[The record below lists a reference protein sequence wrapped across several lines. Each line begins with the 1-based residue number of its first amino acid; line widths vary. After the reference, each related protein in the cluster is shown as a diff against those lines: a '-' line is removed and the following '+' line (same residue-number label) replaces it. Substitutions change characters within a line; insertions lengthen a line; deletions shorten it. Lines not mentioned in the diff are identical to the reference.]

1 MHRDGQPQP
10 SHHRRTGAIIGS
22 ILYSW
27 TADAAIDF
35 PMRKT
40 LKTIVSSQ
48 GDAGKNYVA
57 FLDNHDLNERFHRQG
72 VLPFSRILND
82 RELVVVVNTHTAA
95 TLSVVVAANLN
106 PVSSIW
112 NLLYSTADPGAGD
125 PSPLEPS
132 HRLLIRPTDRAAAFE
147 AFDVVAAVEAV
158 MAASGRDHGVQPG
171 ASPPLRLPRQLEVGR
186 HRHPG
191 VIG

>member
-1 MHRDGQPQP
+1 MRKRLCDVIKCNAAPKV
-10 SHHRRTGAIIGS
+10 
-22 ILYSW
+22 L
-27 TADAAIDF
+27 ADQFDER
-35 PMRKT
+35 RKT

-48 GDAGKNYVA
+48 GDAGKNFVI
-57 FLDNHDLNERFHRQG
+57 FLDNHDLNERFHQQG
-72 VLPFSRILND
+72 VLAFSRILND
-82 RELVVVVNTHTAA
+82 RELVVVD
-95 TLSVVVAANLN
+95 ANLN
-106 PVSSIW
+106 PLSSTW
-112 NLLYSTADPGAGD
+112 KLLFSTADPGAGD
-125 PSPLEPS
+125 QSPLEPR

-171 ASPPLRLPRQLEVGR
+171 ASPPLRLPCQLEVGR

>member
-1 MHRDGQPQP
+1 
-10 SHHRRTGAIIGS
+10 
-22 ILYSW
+22 
-27 TADAAIDF
+27 
-35 PMRKT
+35 MRKT

-57 FLDNHDLNERFHRQG
+57 FLDNHDLNERFHQQG
-72 VLPFSRILND
+72 VLAFSRTLND
-82 RELVVVVNTHTAA
+82 RELVVVD
-95 TLSVVVAANLN
+95 ANLN

-125 PSPLEPS
+125 PSPLEPR

-171 ASPPLRLPRQLEVGR
+171 ASPPLRLPCQLEVGR

>member
-1 MHRDGQPQP
+1 
-10 SHHRRTGAIIGS
+10 
-22 ILYSW
+22 
-27 TADAAIDF
+27 
-35 PMRKT
+35 MRKT

-57 FLDNHDLNERFHRQG
+57 FLDNHDLNERFHQQG
-72 VLPFSRILND
+72 VLAFSRTLND
-82 RELVVVVNTHTAA
+82 REL
-95 TLSVVVAANLN
+95 LVAANLN

-112 NLLYSTADPGAGD
+112 NLLFSTADPGAGD
-125 PSPLEPS
+125 PSPLEPR

>member
-1 MHRDGQPQP
+1 MRKRLCDVSKCNVAPKV
-10 SHHRRTGAIIGS
+10 
-22 ILYSW
+22 L
-27 TADAAIDF
+27 ADQFDER
-35 PMRKT
+35 RKT

-48 GDAGKNYVA
+48 GDAGKNYVT
-57 FLDNHDLNERFHRQG
+57 FLDNHDLNERFHQQG
-72 VLPFSRILND
+72 ALAFSRILND
-82 RELVVVVNTHTAA
+82 RELVVVNTHTTA
-95 TLSVVVAANLN
+95 TLTVAVLVDANLN
-106 PVSSIW
+106 PVSSTW
-112 NLLYSTADPGAGD
+112 KLLFSTADPGAGD
-125 PSPLEPS
+125 QSPLEPR

-171 ASPPLRLPRQLEVGR
+171 ATPPLRLPCQLEVGR